1 MTPEEFKNEM
11 IRLRDEVYEL
21 RIDDHGMWM
30 IDKEI
35 RHFNMDMLMVKTLRD
50 LGYGEG
56 VDIFVKTDKWYA

>member
-1 MTPEEFKNEM
+1 MTPEEFKDEM
-11 IRLRDEVYEL
+11 IRFRDEVYEL
-21 RIDDHGMWM
+21 RIDDYGMH

-35 RHFNMDMLMVKTLRD
+35 RHFNMDMLMAKALRD

>member
-1 MTPEEFKNEM
+1 MTPEEFKDEM
-11 IRLRDEVYEL
+11 IRFRDEVYEL
-21 RIDDHGMWM
+21 RIDDHGMH

>member
-1 MTPEEFKNEM
+1 MTPEEFKDEM
-11 IRLRDEVYEL
+11 IRFRDKVYEL
-21 RIDDHGMWM
+21 RIDDHGMH

>member
-1 MTPEEFKNEM
+1 M
-11 IRLRDEVYEL
+11 IRFRDEVYEL
-21 RIDDHGMWM
+21 RIDDHGMQ

-35 RHFNMDMLMVKTLRD
+35 RHFNMDMLMVRTLRD

>member
-11 IRLRDEVYEL
+11 IRLRDETCEY
-21 RIDDHGMWM
+21 IKFDDH
-30 IDKEI
+30 IDTEV
-35 RHFNMDMLMVKTLRD
+35 RHYNMDMLMVKTLRD